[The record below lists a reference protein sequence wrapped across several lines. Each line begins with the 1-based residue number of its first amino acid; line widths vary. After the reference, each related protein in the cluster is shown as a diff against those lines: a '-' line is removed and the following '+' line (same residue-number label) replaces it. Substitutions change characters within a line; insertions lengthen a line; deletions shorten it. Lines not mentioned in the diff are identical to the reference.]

1 MQDEGGGSVVPPP
14 PAPNEQILSASFD
27 DGAVGSPDSLAGLE
41 SLYPDRCFSSPRG
54 KGSGVLQGDKPRQE
68 GGASVAGVEID
79 KNREMQHLMRKYQGQ
94 PEQEV
99 DMVPAGAGGVAGGVA
114 GVHDDLQAVCTVDTV
129 AARATAVPVQDAG
142 AYGTVDGIGGI
153 VAIPSLGAY
162 CESTSQVMLF
172 DPAGST
178 YLCVLGDGNQTVQE
192 YFRSDVPA
200 EPWSRVERS
209 DKSKSLAYYKAGVP
223 KTIPWT
229 GPTIVVYTHGKLVG
243 KGGAGEDCTNSNR
256 KYYQWCQVCCYA
268 SCNNALQGCT
278 NARCWVAPR
287 KWKKHIESH
296 THVMACAMSQRMAQE
311 QIQWRAQVS

>member
-1 MQDEGGGSVVPPP
+1 MDPADRGMQDEGGGSVVPPP

-54 KGSGVLQGDKPRQE
+54 KGSGDKPRQE

-79 KNREMQHLMRKYQGQ
+79 KHSELQYLLRQFQGQ
-94 PEQEV
+94 PGQDV
-99 DMVPAGAGGVAGGVA
+99 DMAGAGGV
-114 GVHDDLQAVCTVDTV
+114 HDDLPNNTSGKAV
-129 AARATAVPVQDAG
+129 AAQAAVPVQDAG

-178 YLCVLGDGNQTVQE
+178 YLCVLGDGNQIVQE
-192 YFRSDVPA
+192 YFRRDGPA
-200 EPWSRVERS
+200 EPWSKVERS
-209 DKSKSLAYYKAGVP
+209 DKSKSLAHHEAGVP
-223 KTIPWT
+223 KTIAWT
-229 GPTIVVYTHGKLVG
+229 GPTIVVYTNGKLVG
-243 KGGAGEDCTNSNR
+243 KCGVGEDSTVPNR

-268 SCNNALQGCT
+268 SCNNALEGCT